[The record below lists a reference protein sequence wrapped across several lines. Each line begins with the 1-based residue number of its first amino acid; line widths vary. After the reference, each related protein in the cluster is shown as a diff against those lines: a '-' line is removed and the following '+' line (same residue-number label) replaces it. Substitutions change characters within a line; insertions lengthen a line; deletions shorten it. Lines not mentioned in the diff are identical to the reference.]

1 MLTALGLA
9 LGLLLV
15 LLIALTAIR
24 VELQFHKSWPRR
36 PESFVRIRWAFG
48 LVRAQISPR
57 RSKERPAKGEAAAA
71 RKAAPPRKRPR
82 KKRNRK
88 KRNVLK
94 ALRQAGVRRRLIRFL
109 EDLWRAIHKDDLHL
123 RVRLGLGDPAD
134 TGRLWALVGPISAL
148 LRTLPG
154 TSVVIEPEFSDS
166 ACEANAAG
174 NVRVVPLK
182 VIALIV
188 SLLLSP
194 AIWRGF
200 RAMRAAS

>member
-15 LLIALTAIR
+15 LLIALTAIP

-36 PESFVRIRWAFG
+36 RESFVRIRWAFG

-71 RKAAPPRKRPR
+71 RKAARSRKRP
-82 KKRNRK
+82 RK

-94 ALRQAGVRRRLIRFL
+94 ALRQADVRRRLLRFL
-109 EDLWRAIHKDDLHL
+109 EDLWRSIHKDDLHL

-148 LRTLPG
+148 LQTIPG

-166 ACEANAAG
+166 VCEADAAG

-182 VIALIV
+182 VVALIV